1 MDHTRLDVD
10 KQPSRWSLR
19 YLIMKP
25 WASFV
30 ECWSSDRYST
40 AVEHLFVISP
50 TTAIPIRVCLR
61 PFPWTL
67 HSWTLSVVVHIACA
81 IPYLYLRP
89 DGEIISLHPDPR
101 RLNQNDN
108 TKLIC
113 IHISQSSSFEFILVF
128 FRCLT
133 TASRRRDFSRMQ
145 SVTVSHIILLFDIF
159 FILSAEHRQ
168 NLIVHAQRV
177 RLAFFHYVMFDTD
190 TPWKSTVRCCGLYF
204 SLKSFLQ
211 STPTFV
217 SC

>member
-1 MDHTRLDVD
+1 
-10 KQPSRWSLR
+10 
-19 YLIMKP
+19 
-25 WASFV
+25 
-30 ECWSSDRYST
+30 
-40 AVEHLFVISP
+40 
-50 TTAIPIRVCLR
+50 
-61 PFPWTL
+61 
-67 HSWTLSVVVHIACA
+67 VVHIACA

-89 DGEIISLHPDPR
+89 DGEIISLHPDPH

-128 FRCLT
+128 FRCLI

-145 SVTVSHIILLFDIF
+145 SLTVSHIILLFDIF

-190 TPWKSTVRCCGLYF
+190 TQWKSTVRCCGLYF

-211 STPTFV
+211 STPRFV